1 MAEEPGLAGLSLS
14 ANSSGVIGSQSSLA
28 EDATG
33 HKTTKRSSSVVP
45 RGTDRASG
53 RRPRSVAGLF
63 TLTHLHGLQHRLL
76 TVPGPHGVEKAAQ
89 ERIELAGVSEALD
102 LQAPPD
108 AERVPGVFQR
118 ELVPPEG
125 GVAVL
130 GFRQALHL
138 RPGGQVNDDFVG
150 MLEGGLELDG
160 RGGAGRAFPATARRG
175 PGPPPAG
182 RSPRAWPGSGTGV
195 LMNTPPLSSR
205 RRPATPPFSHAR
217 RPKGQRG
224 VPGAG

>member
-14 ANSSGVIGSQSSLA
+14 ASSSGVMGSQSSLA

-45 RGTDRASG
+45 RGADRASG
-53 RRPRSVAGLF
+53 RRPRSVAELF

-108 AERVPGVFQR
+108 AEGVPGVFQG

-150 MLEGGLELDG
+150 MLEGELELDG
-160 RGGAGRAFPATARRG
+160 LAALDRK
-175 PGPPPAG
+175 
-182 RSPRAWPGSGTGV
+182 SGVEGKSV
-195 LMNTPPLSSR
+195 DL
-205 RRPATPPFSHAR
+205 
-217 RPKGQRG
+217 
-224 VPGAG
+224 